1 MITMSLQVYHIPYG
15 VMNEA
20 TYTIVITTSREFLTL
35 RPLIVYKRM
44 GSQVIMGRYQQ
55 NNLLPLTDIANVM
68 CIVSGQVTGMA
79 QVRVLVFKMDL
90 LNIGNTQVTCSY
102 TCMYA

>member
-44 GSQVIMGRYQQ
+44 GSQVIMGRY
-55 NNLLPLTDIANVM
+55 
-68 CIVSGQVTGMA
+68 
-79 QVRVLVFKMDL
+79 
-90 LNIGNTQVTCSY
+90 
-102 TCMYA
+102 